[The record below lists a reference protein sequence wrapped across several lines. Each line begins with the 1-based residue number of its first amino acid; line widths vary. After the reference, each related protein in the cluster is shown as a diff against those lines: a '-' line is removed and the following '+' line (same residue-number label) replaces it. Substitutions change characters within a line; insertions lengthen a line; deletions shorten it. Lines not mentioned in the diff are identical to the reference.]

1 MCVKA
6 DHRICSHDY
15 AAHVS
20 FCVWDTLSERDTIWG
35 YLSDSW
41 TIDSLVSPIA
51 ELSIGKPVPLR
62 PMHADAILLCSEAE
76 FILISAICSTSQT
89 HFILH
94 YKPLW
99 KTVTLGKQHITQ
111 TNMRERQWVLYD
123 LLFSPPTE
131 RRDGE
136 KDTRGGKP
144 HATHRCCLSQ
154 RPSMHPACRTDGV
167 SLKLAPHVI
176 LSIYV
181 D

>member
-1 MCVKA
+1 
-6 DHRICSHDY
+6 
-15 AAHVS
+15 
-20 FCVWDTLSERDTIWG
+20 
-35 YLSDSW
+35 
-41 TIDSLVSPIA
+41 
-51 ELSIGKPVPLR
+51 
-62 PMHADAILLCSEAE
+62 MHADAILLCSEAE
-76 FILISAICSTSQT
+76 LILISAICSTSQT

-154 RPSMHPACRTDGV
+154 LPSMHHACRTYGV
-167 SLKLAPHVI
+167 PLKLAPHGI
-176 LSIYV
+176 LSINVVSCWKKIPFFPHTSSKLLMSATLKLKDCRRHEYLNEAFHLKGAWQRTRCKH
-181 D
+181 

>member
-1 MCVKA
+1 
-6 DHRICSHDY
+6 
-15 AAHVS
+15 
-20 FCVWDTLSERDTIWG
+20 
-35 YLSDSW
+35 
-41 TIDSLVSPIA
+41 
-51 ELSIGKPVPLR
+51 
-62 PMHADAILLCSEAE
+62 MHADAILLCSEAE
-76 FILISAICSTSQT
+76 LILISAICSTSQT

-111 TNMRERQWVLYD
+111 TNVRERQWVLYD

-154 RPSMHPACRTDGV
+154 LPSMHHACRTYGV
-167 SLKLAPHVI
+167 PLKLAPHGI
-176 LSIYV
+176 LSINVVSCWKKNTFFPTYV
-181 D
+181 LKTVDVRHIKAERLQKTWIFKWSLSSQGRMTAHTLQTLIH